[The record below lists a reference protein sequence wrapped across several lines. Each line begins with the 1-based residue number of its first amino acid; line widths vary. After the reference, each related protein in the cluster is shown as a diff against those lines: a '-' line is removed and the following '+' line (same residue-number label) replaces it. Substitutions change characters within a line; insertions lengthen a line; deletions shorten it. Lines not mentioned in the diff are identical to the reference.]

1 MNSAWMAGLFEGEGC
16 ITGQFTR
23 GDYFAPRLSL
33 KMTDYDIVRRFA
45 EMANCGHLRE
55 EETGHKPA
63 LRWTCTKRQDIRRL
77 LSLMLPYFG
86 IRRGHKALD
95 YLDMLELDK

>member
-16 ITGQFTR
+16 ITGQMTR

-33 KMTDYDIVRRFA
+33 KMTDFDIVNRFA
-45 EMANCGHLRE
+45 QMANCGHLRI

-63 LRWTCTKRQDIRRL
+63 LRWTCTKRADIRIL
-77 LSLMLPYFG
+77 LELMLPFFG
-86 IRRGHKALD
+86 MRRSYRALNT
-95 YLDMLELDK
+95 LDIIDKC